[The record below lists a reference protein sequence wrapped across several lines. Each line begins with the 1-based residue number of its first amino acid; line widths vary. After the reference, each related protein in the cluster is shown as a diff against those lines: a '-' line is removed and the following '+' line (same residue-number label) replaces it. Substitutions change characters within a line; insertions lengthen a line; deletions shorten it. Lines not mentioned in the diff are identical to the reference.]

1 MEFLVGVLILVL
13 LVRWTVISSRLRN
26 VERSMEEQATRS
38 AARIRELTDRV
49 TVLENVARESL
60 VAVPAK
66 PSPPEPAPVP
76 VRRAVTPPPLPVRE
90 RACQFCGRAIEPGS
104 AICVCGA
111 VLDPARA
118 AQMAPPTPPPVP
130 EPEPAF
136 AWAAAPLAPPPV
148 PKESLRDRVQKR
160 VGDQEWEAMVGG
172 NWLNKAGVLL
182 LVIGVALLLGYE
194 FSRVGPFGRVSI
206 GLGVSLTLLI
216 GGVLIERKPVYSIF
230 ARGLIGGGWAALY
243 FTTYAMHAVEAARVI
258 ENPYEATLLLLAVA
272 LGMILHSLRYGSQ
285 TVSGLAYFIAF
296 ATLALGESTPFSV
309 LALIPLAGSL
319 LFLAYRFEWTRMAA
333 FGVVATYAT
342 CASRP
347 DTGAPLASTQA
358 LFGAYWLLFE
368 AFDLMRLR
376 RRVRGFTVESLIL
389 PLNTL
394 GFLGLSLIKWDRS
407 AHQYLYLALAAGGAL
422 YLLSALARVWLSPSG
437 SGNESTLERMAAGG
451 YEGPITISAA
461 LVAVS
466 IFRKAPGMWINVGL
480 LIEAEILFLAGI
492 RFSQKYLR
500 QLAGGVFLGS
510 LAKLFTDV
518 PAGDTVVVANRTWMK
533 WTPAAI
539 LTAAVFY
546 FNRAFKIVE
555 GRIYSSIATALI
567 VLVLAFET
575 PQQYLC
581 AAWLVLAVL
590 LFELGFRWNLEDFL
604 FESYGVGVLGS
615 GAALLVNIASDH
627 PDWRLQ
633 WLPIAISANLHYAVA
648 LRVRFGAPRRLK
660 PTEGAAVSWFTS
672 ASATG
677 LLMAIAWKLAPGDY
691 LGVVWMALG
700 AVLFELGLWK
710 VPSQFRQ
717 LSYAVSATGFLNLFY
732 LHVFLAHKGAPAAEP
747 ISLGFA
753 ALLCYGVSGRLF
765 RQMPDRVPD
774 EERSWTRDLNAAAGT
789 LFLLTVAWLR
799 LPAPIVALAWAM
811 VSLVLLEVGF
821 SFALSRFRAIG
832 NLVAAAVFGRLFLA
846 NFTDLGHTWQISHR
860 MLTVVPIVLSQYYAW
875 NRYRGAL
882 DEIRER
888 GIARLYLFAPAILM
902 VALLRFELGRALA
915 VVGWALLCIA
925 LYRIGLGKDIG
936 NLRWQSYAIAIVTFW
951 RCWNTNFYIPDS
963 LAGMPGRVLTGAL
976 VIGCFYGA
984 QLLSPRDSASDFAR
998 TRLDRHART
1007 FFSLLASVLLA
1018 VLLFYEVSGSM
1029 LTMAW
1034 GVEAVALLAAGF
1046 PLRDRLQRLSGLF
1059 LFLICVMK
1067 LFLYDLRQL
1076 ETINRILSFIVLGVI
1091 LVSVSWIY
1099 TRFRDR
1105 IQRYL

>member
-13 LVRWTVISSRLRN
+13 LVRWAIISSRLRN
-26 VERSMEEQATRS
+26 VERSMEEQGARS

-49 TVLENVARESL
+49 TVLENAVRENPAAL
-60 VAVPAK
+60 PAK
-66 PSPPEPAPVP
+66 PSPPEPESAPAP
-76 VRRAVTPPPLPVRE
+76 VRRPVTPPPLPVRE
-90 RACQFCGRAIEPGS
+90 RACQFCGRIVEPGV

-111 VLDPARA
+111 VLDPSRA
-118 AQMAPPTPPPVP
+118 AQVAPPEPLRVP

-136 AWAAAPLAPPPV
+136 ASVAAPPAPPPV
-148 PKESLRDRVQKR
+148 PQDSLQDRIRKR

-194 FSRVGPFGRVSI
+194 FARVGPFGRVSI

-258 ENPYEATLLLLAVA
+258 ENPYAATLLLLAVA
-272 LGMILHSLRYGSQ
+272 LGMILHSLRYRSQ

-342 CASRP
+342 CATRP

-368 AFDLMRLR
+368 AFDLMRLS

-394 GFLGLSLIKWDRS
+394 GFLGLSLLKWDRS
-407 AHQYLYLALAAGGAL
+407 AHQHLYLALAAGGAL
-422 YLLSALARVWLSPSG
+422 YLLSALARVWLSPANC
-437 SGNESTLERMAAGG
+437 GNEGTLERMAAGG
-451 YEGPITISAA
+451 YEGPITISAV
-461 LVAVS
+461 LVAIS
-466 IFRKAPGMWINVGL
+466 IFRKAPGMWINAGL

-492 RFSQKYLR
+492 RFGQKYLR

-518 PAGDTVVVANRTWMK
+518 PAGDTVVVATRTWMK
-533 WTPAAI
+533 WTPTAI

-546 FNRAFKIVE
+546 FNRAFKITE
-555 GRIYSSIATALI
+555 GRIYSLIAAALI

-581 AAWLVLAVL
+581 AAWLIFAVV
-590 LFELGFRWNLEDFL
+590 LFELGFRWNLEDFG
-604 FESYGVGVLGS
+604 FQSYGVGVLGS
-615 GAALLVNIASDH
+615 GAALLVNIAADH
-627 PDWRLQ
+627 PDWQRQ
-633 WLPIAISANLHYAVA
+633 WLPIAISAGLHYAVA
-648 LRVRFGAPRRLK
+648 LRVRFGTPGRLK
-660 PTEGAAVSWFTS
+660 PTEAAVVSWFTS

-710 VPSQFRQ
+710 APAQFRQ
-717 LSYAVSATGFLNLFY
+717 LSYAVSATGLFNLFY
-732 LHVFLAHKGAPAAEP
+732 LHVFLARKG
-747 ISLGFA
+747 S
-753 ALLCYGVSGRLF
+753 
-765 RQMPDRVPD
+765 DRIPD

-789 LFLLTVAWLR
+789 LVLLTVAWLK
-799 LPAPIVALAWAM
+799 LPAPIVALAWAI
-811 VSLVLLEVGF
+811 VSLALLEVGF
-821 SFALSRFRAIG
+821 NFALSRFRAIG
-832 NLVAAAVFGRLFLA
+832 NLVATAVFGRLFMA
-846 NFTDLGHTWQISHR
+846 NFTDFGHTWRVSHR
-860 MLTVVPIVLSQYYAW
+860 MLTVVPIVLSQYYVW
-875 NRYRGAL
+875 NRYRGASG
-882 DEIRER
+882 EIRER
-888 GIARLYLFAPAILM
+888 AIARLYLYAPAILT
-902 VALLRFELGRALA
+902 VVLLRFELGRALA

-925 LYRIGLGKDIG
+925 LYRVGLGKDNG
-936 NLRWQSYAIAIVTFW
+936 DLRWQSYAIAIITFW

-976 VIGCFYGA
+976 VIACFYGA
-984 QLLSPRDSASDFAR
+984 QLLSPRDSANDFAR
-998 TRLDRHART
+998 SRLDRHGRT

-1076 ETINRILSFIVLGVI
+1076 ETVNRILSFIVLGVI